1 MIIGTDFQKGGISV
15 FVVSDQEILRQAL
28 VHLLRVEAD
37 YTVIGDSGVVGV
49 ESVAWSTPPAVVLI
63 HAGSEIESLIELVQ
77 RLKSRDIPAVILLH
91 ERHPWLVH
99 AFRKAGA
106 FGLVLLEG
114 RAAHL
119 RSAIYAAALRR
130 VFLDPLLFE
139 RVLETISGQKPGECC
154 QLSFREAQVLKHV
167 AFGCSNA
174 QIAQKLKVSA
184 KSVETYRARLMG
196 KLQLHDRRDIVR
208 FALMTGVLSTNDGDE
223 SLV

>member
-119 RSAIYAAALRR
+119 RNAIYAGR
-130 VFLDPLLFE
+130 V
-139 RVLETISGQKPGECC
+139 
-154 QLSFREAQVLKHV
+154 
-167 AFGCSNA
+167 
-174 QIAQKLKVSA
+174 A
-184 KSVETYRARLMG
+184 KSVPGSATFRTCAGNHLRTKAGGMLPTQLPGSAGSQARG
-196 KLQLHDRRDIVR
+196 VR
-208 FALMTGVLSTNDGDE
+208 V
-223 SLV
+223 